1 MKSMLARVLV
11 TSTVAL
17 AMAGLAAPAYADV
30 AVGGRYEGVATADE
44 PFVAGH
50 WAGFAETT
58 HVHTAGSG
66 HQWATDHSAGGGE
79 SGIVVIG

>member
-17 AMAGLAAPAYADV
+17 TMAGLAAPAYADV
-30 AVGGRYEGVATADE
+30 AVGGRYEGVVSADE

-50 WAGFAETT
+50 WAGFAGTS
-58 HVHTAGSG
+58 HVHTANSG
-66 HQWATDHSAGGGE
+66 YGWATDSATGGRE
-79 SGIVVIG
+79 SSIVVID